1 MEHTI
6 RFERRELV
14 WETYRIDY
22 TEEDWNRL
30 VEYASHRTE
39 DPVWSTRY
47 YAIKDIDFNTLVRIA
62 QGEIEEPTWTICY
75 EDYRTY
81 KEYLITFLTDEMRD
95 DAISYGCIDT
105 DYADD
110 SEEELSVY

>member
-14 WETYRIDY
+14 WETYRIEY

-39 DPVWSTRY
+39 DPVWSARY
-47 YAIKDIDFNTLVRIA
+47 YAIKEIDFNTLVKIA
-62 QGEIEEPTWTICY
+62 QGEIEEPTWTVCY
-75 EDYRTY
+75 EEGRTY
-81 KEYLITFLTDEMRD
+81 KEYLMTFLTDEMRD
-95 DAISYGCIDT
+95 DALSYGYIEV

>member
-1 MEHTI
+1 MEHII

-14 WETYRIDY
+14 WETYRVDY

-39 DPVWSTRY
+39 DPVWNARY
-47 YAIKDIDFNTLVRIA
+47 QVIKDIDFNTLVKIA
-62 QGEIEEPTWTICY
+62 QGDAEEPTWTICY
-75 EDYRTY
+75 EEGRTY
-81 KEYLITFLTDEMRD
+81 KENLMTFLTDEMRD
-95 DAISYGCIDT
+95 DAISYGYIDV